1 MNVKKILLPVDGS
14 EHSMRSAKY
23 AAELAKPAKAE
34 VVLLT
39 CYSTVPLGMEG
50 GALADIGASLSREAD
65 KTLEPFRMALRE
77 MGVPFRDRV
86 VEGDAAETISG
97 TAKRLGC
104 DLIVMGSR
112 GHSGLEG
119 LLLGSVTHRVLQT
132 APCPVLVL
140 R

>member
-23 AAELAKPAKAE
+23 AAEIAKPAEAE

-39 CYSTVPLGMEG
+39 CYNTVPLGIEG
-50 GALADIGASLSREAD
+50 GALADVGETLAKGAD
-65 KTLEPFRMALRE
+65 KTLDPFRMALRE
-77 MGVPFRDRV
+77 MGVHFRDKV
-86 VEGDAAETISG
+86 VEGDAAETISRS
-97 TAKRLGC
+97 AERWGC

-112 GHSGLEG
+112 GHSELEG